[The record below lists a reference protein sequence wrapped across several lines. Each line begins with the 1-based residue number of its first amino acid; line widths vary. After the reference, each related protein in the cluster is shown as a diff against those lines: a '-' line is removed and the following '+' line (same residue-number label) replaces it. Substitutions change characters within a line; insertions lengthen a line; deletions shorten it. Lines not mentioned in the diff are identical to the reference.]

1 MIRPAS
7 HHAKSK
13 LHILRRRHVLKKR
26 RKKPLRIYFSS
37 SRKTGKTRA
46 GGGGAEWGRGGE
58 VVRTKARERERE
70 REREKVLLLPLFLL
84 WPYFF
89 LAAASDKNLSLRYTL
104 PAAWEGVWGQG

>member
-1 MIRPAS
+1 VGER
-7 HHAKSK
+7 
-13 LHILRRRHVLKKR
+13 
-26 RKKPLRIYFSS
+26 
-37 SRKTGKTRA
+37 
-46 GGGGAEWGRGGE
+46 RGGSKNE
-58 VVRTKARERERE
+58 SERERERE